1 MTAVPTASQGPST
14 ALKVLG
20 VCLIA
25 GGGLA
30 WLIVFALLAL
40 AVPRFEEIFQRFELE
55 GRLSALTQ
63 ALIAVSHV
71 IKTWWYAGVP
81 IGVLAMAVLVYACLV
96 CRSRAGIYAAA
107 AFAALS
113 LAAAFIT
120 SVLVVIGMFLPMV
133 DLVQDVGTPA

>member
-1 MTAVPTASQGPST
+1 MTRVPAVSQGPST

-20 VCLIA
+20 VTLVA

-40 AVPRFEEIFQRFELE
+40 AVPRFEEIFQKFDVE
-55 GRLSALTQ
+55 GGLPALTQ

-113 LAAAFIT
+113 LVAAFIA

>member
-1 MTAVPTASQGPST
+1 MTGVPTASHGSST

-20 VCLIA
+20 ASLVA

-30 WLIVFALLAL
+30 WLIVFALFAL
-40 AVPRFEEIFQRFELE
+40 VVPRFEEIFLKFDIKGGLP
-55 GRLSALTQ
+55 ALTQ

-71 IKTWWYAGVP
+71 IKTWWYAWVP
-81 IGVLAMAVLVYACLV
+81 IGVLAMVALVGACLV
-96 CRSRAGIYAAA
+96 CQSRAGFYAAA

-113 LAAAFIT
+113 LLVAFAT
-120 SVLVVIGMFLPMV
+120 PVLLVVGMFLPLV